1 MSTTDCGDTERFYNN
16 VVYPILFSTAAI
28 TLLLPI
34 YSYIKA
40 YINNTLK
47 SSKSIFYV
55 GLVFFLNIFIF
66 YVSFATNCGV
76 YCHGVSHWI
85 VEAPP
90 FYLYTMQ
97 CVLLLFILFLR
108 LILIFK
114 EMPSLSLSPWTIT
127 IYLILT
133 AICLLAA
140 CIGFTMELF
149 MERTQM
155 QWIGFIL
162 SSLVAPIYIILVL
175 WLHILFI
182 IKLYRVHKASGEPT
196 KTGKESGKENDKLVE
211 IITKTTILS
220 LISTLMIF
228 VHGCFYILLGSIEI
242 DRYLLITRLFLIGD
256 LHTNFMSILLSFNYF
271 NGWYRKLCGN
281 FHWCCVRCWNKIS
294 HDDDVMNLVTE
305 LGSLESQSPTSGN
318 EM

>member
-1 MSTTDCGDTERFYNN
+1 MSSVDCGDTEQFYNN
-16 VVYPILFSTAAI
+16 IVYPILFAIAAI

-34 YSYIKA
+34 YFYIKA
-40 YINNTLK
+40 YINQTLK
-47 SSKSIFYV
+47 SSKSMFYA

-66 YVSFATNCGV
+66 YVSYATNCGV
-76 YCHGVSHWI
+76 YCHGISHWI
-85 VEAPP
+85 VQAPP

-97 CVLLLFILFLR
+97 AVLLLLILFMR

-114 EMPSLSLSPWTIT
+114 GLPSLSLSPWTIT

-133 AICLLAA
+133 ATCLFAA
-140 CIGFTMELF
+140 CIGFTMALF
-149 MERTQM
+149 LATPQN
-155 QWIGFIL
+155 QGIGFIL
-162 SSLVAPIYIILVL
+162 SSMALPIYIILVL
-175 WLHILFI
+175 WLNILFI
-182 IKLYRVHKASGEPT
+182 IKLYRVYKTSEPT

-220 LISTLMIF
+220 MISTLMIF
-228 VHGCFYILLGSIEI
+228 VFSCFYILLFSIGI
-242 DRYLLITRLFLIGD
+242 DKYLLGTRLFLIGD

-281 FHWCCVRCWNKIS
+281 CHWCCVRCWNKIS

-305 LGSLESQSPTSGN
+305 LGSVESQSPTSRN
-318 EM
+318 EI